1 MSERSSP
8 GTRPRIVY
16 PFATGCVIAFIVC
29 VLVGVI
35 PLGCSPGRRKPY
47 QLWQPD
53 ARPQEFPAGAGEVL
67 PCRPT
72 GDALY
77 LLFLRERIAIRPN
90 EILQVFLVP
99 MGPNCRCWIKRWA
112 EVKRE
117 GRRWEG
123 CGRSAEPVARTEMAV
138 VRHTKDSRDYLV
150 EIGYEGSDPFA
161 VAYKVWAAPVLEE
174 PRKVDDRASLE
185 RATQVVLQCLKEQ
198 LDDAK
203 NSAELESDSKFQEF
217 RQRSERLQR
226 ELPEFLA
233 HRRVVCALLVAK
245 ARTVQRDLDP
255 RVPPAELVPADA
267 SFSEA
272 LAQLRALLQKQES
285 RVKTLLSETREFAA
299 ETQKYARYVDAATQV
314 DVRSGDIT
322 WSAWARQELG
332 KPDPAGAV
340 LADADARTLLGD
352 GSCETVAEASRRQAL
367 VARWSKLVVQGSKR
381 RGAEVARANG
391 LQQSLRQCTGQ
402 DPCQDDKQSHER
414 MTLREIG
421 EHVATLEAR
430 AAQEHQK
437 LVARYEALRLEFAKL
452 GMPGVLAEVP
462 KALDPALDKALETV
476 ATVESRKAECLQLVT
491 AFANVKQALAP
502 LRARAT
508 ASCKAGGT
516 RESEILKSALAELLD
531 EAGPWLEAVDAF
543 PAQLRRLKAFP
554 KGQEIVTLLAELL
567 QHQRSATRVL
577 ERTVANEQS
586 GVNCHFEHAQCV
598 YASPGRAIKLVGEVS
613 YPDPQAADSK
623 AWPADER
630 DYWRICLAP
639 GQGQASPATFH
650 LLCRPSQGLEV
661 ALVRKRAAG
670 GVEVVSELGPGGEQ
684 KELQVTPAGV
694 WVRICARKGKRVPY
708 EIVVGQGAASEP
720 LVVRERARGALL
732 EVELDSAPTRLY

>member
-77 LLFLRERIAIRPN
+77 LLFLSERIAIRPN

-217 RQRSERLQR
+217 RKRSERLQR

-245 ARTVQRDLDP
+245 ARAVQRDLDP

-272 LAQLRALLQKQES
+272 LAQLRALLQKQ
-285 RVKTLLSETREFAA
+285 RAA
-299 ETQKYARYVDAATQV
+299 E
-314 DVRSGDIT
+314 
-322 WSAWARQELG
+322 L
-332 KPDPAGAV
+332 
-340 LADADARTLLGD
+340 
-352 GSCETVAEASRRQAL
+352 
-367 VARWSKLVVQGSKR
+367 
-381 RGAEVARANG
+381 ARADG
-391 LQQSLRQCTGQ
+391 LERSLRQCTGQ
-402 DPCQDDKQSHER
+402 NPCQDDKQSHEQ
-414 MTLREIG
+414 MTLREIS
-421 EHVATLEAR
+421 EHRAALEAR

-437 LVARYEALRLEFAKL
+437 LGAAYEALRQDLREL
-452 GMPGVLAEVP
+452 GLADMLAGLP
-462 KALDPALDKALETV
+462 KALDPALDKAFETV
-476 ATVESRKAECLQLVT
+476 ATVKSGKLEYSELLAAAAKA
-491 AFANVKQALAP
+491 KQELAP
-502 LRARAT
+502 LRTQVT
-508 ASCKAGGT
+508 ASQRAGGT
-516 RESEILKSALAELLD
+516 RESEILKASFADLLN
-531 EAGPWLEAVDAF
+531 EAGPSLEAIDGF
-543 PAQLRRLKAFP
+543 PAQLKRLK
-554 KGQEIVTLLAELL
+554 TLPSEPDVRKYLGEL
-567 QHQRSATRVL
+567 QGYRRAATAIL
-577 ERTVANEQS
+577 EKAAANEQS

-639 GQGQASPATFH
+639 GQGQASPATFS